1 MTTLKL
7 ETILDS
13 ELNNQPATKA
23 DLRHLGMHFE
33 SKFAMVDAR
42 FEQIDARFT
51 EVDARF
57 TEVDARFTEVDAC
70 FARVDMRLVDLD
82 TKISNLGTQIRLD
95 LDEFQLKMETS
106 MNRNFRQSAFTLIGF
121 AFTAMAIMVAI
132 PRFG

>member
-1 MTTLKL
+1 MTILTL

-23 DLRHLGMHFE
+23 DLRNLGMHFE
-33 SKFAMVDAR
+33 SQFAMVDAR
-42 FEQIDARFT
+42 FAQVDVRLT
-51 EVDARF
+51 E
-57 TEVDARFTEVDAC
+57 
-70 FARVDMRLVDLD
+70 LD
-82 TKISNLGTQIRLD
+82 TKVTNLGTQIRLD

>member
-1 MTTLKL
+1 MTTLTL
-7 ETILDS
+7 ETVLDS

-23 DLRHLGMHFE
+23 DLRNLGMHFE

-42 FEQIDARFT
+42 FEQIDARFK
-51 EVDARF
+51 
-57 TEVDARFTEVDAC
+57 
-70 FARVDMRLVDLD
+70 RVDMRLVDLN

-121 AFTAMAIMVAI
+121 ALTAIGILAAVPI
-132 PRFG
+132 FS

>member
-1 MTTLKL
+1 MTTLTL

-13 ELNNQPATKA
+13 EFNNQPATKA

-42 FEQIDARFT
+42 FEQIDARFK
-51 EVDARF
+51 
-57 TEVDARFTEVDAC
+57 
-70 FARVDMRLVDLD
+70 RVDMRLVDLD

>member
-1 MTTLKL
+1 MTTLTL

-13 ELNNQPATKA
+13 EFNNQPATKA
-23 DLRHLGMHFE
+23 DLRNLGMHFE

-51 EVDARF
+51 EI
-57 TEVDARFTEVDAC
+57 DARFTEVDAC
-70 FARVDMRLVDLD
+70 FDRVDMRLLDLD

-121 AFTAMAIMVAI
+121 AFTALAIMVAI
-132 PRFG
+132 PKFG